1 MPELPEV
8 ETVRAWLAPA
18 LVGATLARVQLRRDD
33 LRYPIP
39 VALVQAQVGRQVT
52 AVRRR
57 AKYLLIDTQPQPPPP
72 NQTATSA
79 PSATNALLIHLGM
92 SGRCWL
98 ESDLVEAPP
107 WRKHEHWRMWL
118 QGPAHQHLL
127 RYQDARRFG
136 ALDVVE
142 STTPHRLLA
151 GLGHEPFDPAFDG
164 AWLHGSTRNRKT
176 AIKTFLMDARG
187 LVGVGNIYASEA
199 CWRAR
204 VHPLKPAGKVGRA
217 AADRLVASVR
227 DVLQE
232 AIAAGGS
239 TLKDFVGGDEN
250 PGYFQQRLDVYGRG
264 GEPCHR
270 CGGGQDEP
278 AMASI
283 ERVVLLGRATYFCA
297 ACQR

>member
-18 LVGATLARVQLRRDD
+18 LAGATLSRVELRRDD

-39 VALVQAQVGRQVT
+39 VALVQAQVGRLVT

-57 AKYLLIDTQPQPPPP
+57 AKYLLIDTAPQP
-72 NQTATSA
+72 TVAADESGA
-79 PSATNALLIHLGM
+79 SALLIHLGM

-98 ESDLVEAPP
+98 ESDPVDPPP

-118 QGPAHQHLL
+118 HTPQHQHLL

-142 STTPHRLLA
+142 ATTPHRLLV
-151 GLGHEPFDPAFDG
+151 GLGHEPFDSAFNG
-164 AWLHGSTRNRKT
+164 AWLHASTRNRKT
-176 AIKTFLMDARG
+176 AIKTFLMDATR

-204 VHPLKPAGKVGRA
+204 VHPLKPAAKVGRA
-217 AADRLVASVR
+217 AADRLVVGVR
-227 DVLQE
+227 DVLRE

-270 CGGGQDEP
+270 CGDDPDAGDQRP
-278 AMASI
+278 I
-283 ERVVLLGRATYFCA
+283 VRVVLLGRATYFCA